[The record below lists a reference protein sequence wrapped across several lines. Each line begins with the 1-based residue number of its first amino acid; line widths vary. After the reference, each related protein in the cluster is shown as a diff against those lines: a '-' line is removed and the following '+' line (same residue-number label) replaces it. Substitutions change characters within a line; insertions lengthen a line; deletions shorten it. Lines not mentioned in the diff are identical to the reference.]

1 MAATASSPHG
11 AWSSRMA
18 FIFAAVGSAVGLGN
32 IWKFPYEAGEGGGGA
47 FVFVYL
53 IFVFAIGVP
62 VMIAELAIGRRGHLS
77 PPNAARKVALDEGR
91 HPAWSIAGWMGVIGA
106 FLVLS
111 FYSVIAGLTLSY
123 MVASFSGSIGSL
135 DPTQSPD
142 YFNATIANPALVL
155 GWHTA
160 FMAITIFVVARGI
173 KGGLERA
180 VTILM
185 PVLFVLLVFLV
196 IYSLTV
202 GDASAAFGFLFA
214 PDFGAL
220 TLETVL
226 QALGQAFFSLSLAL
240 GAIMTYGA
248 YVPKE
253 VSLPRSA
260 LIIASADTAVALL
273 AGLAI
278 FPLVFA
284 YGLAPDQSM
293 GLIFVTLP
301 IAFTQMPLGG
311 LVGGAFFLLLAIAAL
326 TSAISLLE
334 PLVSWLEE
342 HRGVSRVKSAIG
354 GGLAIFVLGIA
365 SVFSL
370 NLWSDIT
377 FWRGTFLDNLDFLTN
392 NIIMPV
398 GGLLIAVFVGWMMRP
413 ASLRDEL
420 AGITERHF
428 HLLRRLLTLLC
439 PVALLAIF
447 FAVSG
452 AEVYVLQ
459 LLELAGYGIAA
470 DPAIRLAHATTVT
483 IVVFVPSLLAAHR
496 RHPQIGLLFFTNL
509 VAGWTPIGWIF
520 CLYWAHK
527 PKLLLGEREAGGP
540 QV

>member
-1 MAATASSPHG
+1 MAVTASSPHG
-11 AWSSRMA
+11 AWSSRLA

-123 MVASFSGSIGSL
+123 MVDSFSGAIGSL
-135 DPTQSPD
+135 DPAQSPD
-142 YFNATIANPALVL
+142 YFDATIANPGLVL

-160 FMAITIFVVARGI
+160 FMAITVFVVARGI

-185 PVLFVLLVFLV
+185 PLLFVLLFFLV

-202 GDASAAFGFLFA
+202 GDAAAAFSFLFA
-214 PDFGAL
+214 PDFEAL

-260 LIIASADTAVALL
+260 LIIASADTMVALL

-278 FPLVFA
+278 FPLVFQ

-293 GLIFVTLP
+293 GLIFITLP

-311 LVGGAFFLLLAIAAL
+311 LVGGAFFLLLGIAAL

-342 HRGVSRVKSAIG
+342 HRGINRFKSAIG

-392 NIIMPV
+392 NIIMPL

-413 ASLRDEL
+413 ESLRDEL
-420 AGITERHF
+420 AGIAERHF

-520 CLYWAHK
+520 CLYWAHNQ
-527 PKLLLGEREAGGP
+527 KLLLGEGSSKA
-540 QV
+540 